1 MIARRFSM
9 DCLGGG
15 ARRRFGVGTRG
26 RRACRSRQCCH
37 HRAVSPV
44 DLRRCDRFTG
54 VFAGQIESRRAIG
67 SVSVVVKHED
77 LPEPGFTSNILSGA
91 WQIQTFNRT
100 IHGGVQSG
108 TLLNNGDNTFKVHVT
123 MTVAGS
129 PNTVSFNGTLNHNT
143 FPPTLIGQIGQ

>member
-1 MIARRFSM
+1 MMARRFSWIALAVVLVAGSVSVRA
-9 DCLGGG
+9 DAVPFVQGSVATIELCPQSIC
-15 ARRRFGVGTRG
+15 GV
-26 RRACRSRQCCH
+26 AI
-37 HRAVSPV
+37 
-44 DLRRCDRFTG
+44 FTG
-54 VFAGQIESRRAIG
+54 VFAGQIESRRAVG

-108 TLLNNGDNTFKVHVT
+108 TLLNNGNNTFTVHVT

-129 PNTVSFNGTLNHNT
+129 PNTVSFTGLLNHNT
-143 FPPTLIGQIGQ
+143 FPPTLTGQLGQ